1 MLIEKDVSGVA
12 LNSEYTYRVGGN
24 TQDRTYYDPSVLA
37 VRLPAG
43 NASVPNPTQMQIYVG
58 PDFFK
63 LAKNLPAD
71 TLVTFGVNLKF
82 NNLTDAVDEAK
93 AIFSAF
99 PKGKAGKVVLERI
112 EIGNEP
118 DFYFDGVDS
127 YADR

>member
-1 MLIEKDVSGVA
+1 VVLNRVYA
-12 LNSEYTYRVGGN
+12 LRVGGN

-63 LAKNLPAD
+63 LAKNLPAE

-82 NNLTDAVDEAK
+82 DNLTDAVDEAK
-93 AIFSAF
+93 AIFAAF
-99 PKGKAGKVVLERI
+99 PGGRAGNVILERV
-112 EIGNEP
+112 EIGNEA

-127 YADR
+127 YAER